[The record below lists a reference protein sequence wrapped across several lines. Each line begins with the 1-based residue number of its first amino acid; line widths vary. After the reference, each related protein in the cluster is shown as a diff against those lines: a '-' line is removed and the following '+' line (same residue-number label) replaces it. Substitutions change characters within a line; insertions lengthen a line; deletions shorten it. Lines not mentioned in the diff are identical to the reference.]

1 MTYDELELEAYVY
14 ETLEEYNGDFE
25 TMDDEELY
33 EFIVKVA
40 GYMDDD
46 YEEAYEYV
54 NQFSPINKKRIT
66 ELDIQK

>member
-1 MTYDELELEAYVY
+1 
-14 ETLEEYNGDFE
+14 
-25 TMDDEELY
+25 MDDEELY

-40 GYMDDD
+40 GYRDDD

>member
-1 MTYDELELEAYVY
+1 MTYDELELEAYVS
-14 ETLEEYNGDFE
+14 ETLEEYNRAFE
-25 TMDDEELY
+25 T
-33 EFIVKVA
+33 
-40 GYMDDD
+40 MDDD